1 MPTRK
6 GNKAIV
12 IYFSPEEWKYVCR
25 KAKAAN
31 LKNGTYIRVSATK
44 TEIKIYD
51 LKEILAIKRALESVG
66 NNVNQVARTVNRTG
80 AVYQKDI
87 EELQEEFKYFKNA
100 IKNYLFEISPTLI
113 V

>member
-1 MPTRK
+1 MPPRK

-12 IYFSPEEWKYVCR
+12 IYFPPDEWEVVCK

-66 NNVNQVARTVNRTG
+66 NNVNQIARTVNKTG
-80 AVYQKDI
+80 SVYQKDI
-87 EELQEEFKYFKNA
+87 EDLQKEFKYFKDA
-100 IKNYLFEISPTLI
+100 IKNYLFEISPTFI